1 LAKKCQDDL
10 VRHGEAI
17 PLPKDVSPQEK
28 EQHELTHLPKAP
40 WCESCTA
47 TKSREEPTKEQVSR
61 TLMTA
66 MVHMDF
72 GYITGEPQSGDEK
85 ARTTF
90 LCAVESQTKWVVA
103 IPVPSK
109 GKYGL
114 KYLVQ

>member
-1 LAKKCQDDL
+1 
-10 VRHGEAI
+10 
-17 PLPKDVSPQEK
+17 
-28 EQHELTHLPKAP
+28 
-40 WCESCTA
+40 
-47 TKSREEPTKEQVSR
+47 
-61 TLMTA
+61 MTA